1 MLHIVDDEEIIRD
14 SLTWLARSRNIAAI
28 GYESGAAV
36 LGALAHATGIDA
48 EGECLLLDVRMP
60 GTSGVA
66 LFNELKTKGLLHRR
80 PVIFLT
86 GHGDVPM
93 AVDMLK
99 NGAFDFFEKPFND
112 NQLMDR
118 VLEALEVSR
127 AGGAED
133 AVQSRLAALSARER
147 EVLDLILAGKM
158 NKVIAD
164 ELGISMRTVEVHRAH
179 IFDKMNVKAPSLQTR
194 IANLSGGNQQK
205 VLLARW
211 LEIAPKVL
219 ILDEPTR
226 GVDIYAKSEIYQ
238 LVHKLA
244 EQGVAVVV
252 ISSELPEVI
261 GICDRVLVM
270 REGAITG
277 ELAGAAI
284 TQEAIMHLA
293 TDTAGM
299 HGTHAGGA
307 EPPAV
312 GTAAVHSSP
321 SSHSF

>member
-36 LGALAHATGIDA
+36 LGALVHATGIDA

-179 IFDKMNVKAPSLQTR
+179 IFDKMNVKTA
-194 IANLSGGNQQK
+194 
-205 VLLARW
+205 VELAR
-211 LEIAPKVL
+211 LLK
-219 ILDEPTR
+219 
-226 GVDIYAKSEIYQ
+226 
-238 LVHKLA
+238 
-244 EQGVAVVV
+244 
-252 ISSELPEVI
+252 
-261 GICDRVLVM
+261 
-270 REGAITG
+270 
-277 ELAGAAI
+277 
-284 TQEAIMHLA
+284 
-293 TDTAGM
+293 
-299 HGTHAGGA
+299 
-307 EPPAV
+307 
-312 GTAAVHSSP
+312 
-321 SSHSF
+321 

>member
-14 SLTWLARSRNIAAI
+14 SLAWLARSRNIAATA
-28 GYESGAAV
+28 YDSGPTLLA
-36 LGALAHATGIDA
+36 ALAASPGIDA

-118 VLEALEVSR
+118 VLEALASSR

-133 AVQSRLAALSARER
+133 AVQSRLAALSVRER

-158 NKVIAD
+158 NKIIAD

-179 IFDKMNVKAPSLQTR
+179 IFDKMNVKTA
-194 IANLSGGNQQK
+194 
-205 VLLARW
+205 VELAR
-211 LEIAPKVL
+211 LLK
-219 ILDEPTR
+219 
-226 GVDIYAKSEIYQ
+226 
-238 LVHKLA
+238 
-244 EQGVAVVV
+244 
-252 ISSELPEVI
+252 
-261 GICDRVLVM
+261 
-270 REGAITG
+270 
-277 ELAGAAI
+277 
-284 TQEAIMHLA
+284 
-293 TDTAGM
+293 
-299 HGTHAGGA
+299 
-307 EPPAV
+307 
-312 GTAAVHSSP
+312 
-321 SSHSF
+321 